1 MGCIVLLT
9 KELEE
14 KLKDTGA
21 FDEDMIESNAAPG
34 LTDVLGKFIDER
46 KINKA
51 DIIRILNVDR
61 NYGYQ
66 ILNGTRA
73 PTRNCLIRIALILKL
88 DADMISYLL
97 KLAGKSPLYV
107 RNLVDAKVFY
117 AVKHN
122 MEYFEAVDFIWGRS
136 TAITVPS
143 K

>member
-1 MGCIVLLT
+1 MLT
-9 KELEE
+9 AELEE
-14 KLKDTGA
+14 KLNNPGL
-21 FDEDMIESNAAPG
+21 FDEELIESNAPPELAG
-34 LTDVLGKFIDER
+34 VLSKLIDEQ

-51 DIIRILNVDR
+51 DIIRTLNVDR

-73 PTRNCLIRIALILKL
+73 PTRSCLIRIALILKL
-88 DADMISYLL
+88 DAEMISYLL

-136 TAITVPS
+136 SAITVP
-143 K
+143 